1 MMRNE
6 FEIKLVIEPNDQ
18 YKKALHALI
27 EADKEIQPLTP
38 LQKQQLIQEYLKIK
52 STKELYNMFN
62 LHNGLR

>member
-6 FEIKLVIEPNDQ
+6 FEIKLEIEPNDQ

-27 EADKEIQPLTP
+27 EADKAIQPLTP
-38 LQKQQLIQEYLKIK
+38 LQKQQLIQEYLKVK